1 MAAAAIEK
9 QEEEVEKEEEEGFEG
24 ENPFPHSHK
33 GSWKMWILKRLWH
46 SEGTLEEKPRANRRM
61 GDEMESRA
69 ESRDVDG
76 KQLMV
81 VKHFCSFL
89 GSCLWLE
96 TDDARHGAV

>member
-1 MAAAAIEK
+1 MR
-9 QEEEVEKEEEEGFEG
+9 
-24 ENPFPHSHK
+24 
-33 GSWKMWILKRLWH
+33 WK
-46 SEGTLEEKPRANRRM
+46 
-61 GDEMESRA
+61 A

-81 VKHFCSFL
+81 VKRFCSFL